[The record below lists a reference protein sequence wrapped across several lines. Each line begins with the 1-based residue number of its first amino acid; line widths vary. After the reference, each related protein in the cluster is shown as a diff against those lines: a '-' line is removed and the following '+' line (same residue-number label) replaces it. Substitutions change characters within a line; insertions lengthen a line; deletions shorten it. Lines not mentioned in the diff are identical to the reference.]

1 MANDVTGFLETFVA
15 AAGDYNEAVVGSL
28 GLLDSVYK
36 DVNTEVARA
45 GKTIN
50 VYFPDVAPVTD
61 QGNNDWTAEDVN
73 PNYVSLVFTQ
83 RPGKALLFRDFEQ
96 YLTAVEMKDKFVGP
110 MFKRAAEYLNGQIAS
125 LINTT
130 NFGANAAIIGTTP
143 GEVTVANQVAA
154 WNNLAN
160 AKVPLEESNNLSV
173 LVHNQ
178 VYSNM
183 MQDPQWVQ
191 ESLVGAQL
199 AQQAREEARIGT
211 PFRFQPVWDQQMP
224 TASAT
229 LLEGRVLV
237 TNGSTA
243 VIGVST
249 RWTQQLIGHAT
260 LACSYVIF
268 SNDPT
273 QTPYPV
279 SSVNSDTS
287 LTLRAAT
294 PYLGP
299 TGTTTI
305 KKRSVISGGTS
316 GATDLTITNGSTAL
330 GGTGTSFDTEL
341 VPGDWLTFSTD
352 TTKTPYQIA
361 SVTSATAAV
370 LTAPYAGTTQST
382 SSTLVATLHNF
393 TCLAMH
399 RYAIALALR
408 PLPEPDNK
416 TIHWRYVNI
425 KGIPMRLMASYQH
438 LKNGWLVSLD
448 FGYALAV
455 IRPEFGQIIKV

>member
-1 MANDVTGFLETFVA
+1 MANDITGFLETFAA

-28 GLLDSVYK
+28 GLLDAVYK
-36 DVNTEVARA
+36 DVSPEVSRA

-50 VYFPDVAPVTD
+50 VYFPDVSPMSD
-61 QGNNDWTAEDVN
+61 QGNNDWSTEDVN

-96 YLTAVEMKDKFVGP
+96 YMTAVEIKDKFVGP
-110 MFKRAAEYLNGQIAS
+110 MFMRAAEYLNGQIAS

-130 NFGANAAIIGTTP
+130 NFGSNAAIVGTTP
-143 GEVTVANQVAA
+143 AEVTVANQVAA

-160 AKVPLEESNNLSV
+160 AKVPLENGNDLSL

-178 VYSNM
+178 VFSNM

-224 TASAT
+224 TASST
-229 LLEGRVLV
+229 LLEGKVLV
-237 TNGSTA
+237 NTNSTA
-243 VIGVST
+243 ITGLST
-249 RWTQQLIGHAT
+249 RWSQQLT
-260 LACSYVIF
+260 SSNYLIF
-268 SNDPT
+268 SNDAT
-273 QTPYPV
+273 AKAYSI

-287 LTLRAAT
+287 ITLGSAYA
-294 PYLGP
+294 GP
-299 TGTTTI
+299 TGTTSI
-305 KKRSVISGGTS
+305 KKRTVISGNVTV
-316 GATDLTITNGSTAL
+316 AQGSTAVAQ
-330 GGTGTSFDTEL
+330 GNATTHFDTEL
-341 VPGDWLTFSTD
+341 VAGDWLTFDTD
-352 TTKTPYQIA
+352 TTKTPYQVA
-361 SVTSATAAV
+361 SITSSTALV
-370 LTAPYAGTTQST
+370 LTAPVAVSGITNK
-382 SSTLVATLHNF
+382 VATLHNF
-393 TCLAMH
+393 TCLAAH

-408 PLPEPDNK
+408 PLPEPDSN
-416 TIHWRYVNI
+416 TIRWRYVDI

-438 LKNGWLVSLD
+438 VKNGWMVTLD